1 MVIFRQLI
9 NRIAKL
15 TLGNSA
21 VNSII
26 AQEGKIS
33 LKRYRKTLSR
43 KKMLTGEF
51 KESKS
56 QLQNICE
63 ICSEYISPVTS
74 PIALISQVQRSGGS
88 LLSQL
93 FDGHPELHAHP
104 HELKIGYPKKYM
116 WPKIDLNEHPQ
127 RWLEMLFEDKV
138 IEHSKGGYK
147 KERKQD
153 EVFPF
158 IFMPSVQRKVFL
170 RYLSSVDSI
179 TWRDVF
185 DAYMTSYF
193 GAWINNQN
201 RYGQKKYVTAFT
213 PRLAMI
219 EDNME
224 SFFEVYPDGRL
235 LSIVRDPKNWYPSAA
250 RHRSNVYG
258 DIRESIDLWKTSTK
272 AAFRNKEKYGE
283 RVCIVRFEDLV
294 SKTESVMSYMADF
307 LGINFD
313 NILLVPTFNK
323 CPIRANTSFNA
334 EQHGIVASTLSR
346 YKMLS
351 EEELKIIE
359 KMTEDIYS
367 MILKETPEFN

>member
-1 MVIFRQLI
+1 VIFKQLAD
-9 NRIAKL
+9 RIAKL
-15 TLGNSA
+15 TLGSSA

-33 LKRYRKTLSR
+33 FKRYRKTLLR
-43 KKMLTGEF
+43 RKMLDGEF

-63 ICSEYISPVTS
+63 ICSEYITPVTS
-74 PIALISQVQRSGGS
+74 PVALISQVQRSGGS

-104 HELKIGYPKKYM
+104 HELKIGYPKKFM
-116 WPKIDLNEHPQ
+116 WPRIDLNENPQ
-127 RWLEMLFEDKV
+127 RWLEIFFEDKV
-138 IEHSKGGYK
+138 IEHFKGGYK

-158 IFMPSVQRKVFL
+158 IFMPSVQKKVFL
-170 RYLSSVDSI
+170 KYLSSVDSI
-179 TWRDVF
+179 TLRDVF

-201 RYGQKKYVTAFT
+201 RYGLKKYVTAFT

-219 EDNME
+219 GDNMD

-235 LSIVRDPKNWYPSAA
+235 LSIVRDPKNWYPSAVK
-250 RHRSNVYG
+250 HRSNVYG
-258 DIRESIDLWKTSTK
+258 DIRKSIDLWKTSTEG
-272 AAFRNKEKYGE
+272 ALRNKKKYGE

-294 SKTESVMSYMADF
+294 SKTEVVMLHMANF
-307 LGINFD
+307 LKINFD
-313 NILLVPTFNK
+313 DILLVPTFNK
-323 CPIRANTSFNA
+323 SPIRANTSFND
-334 EQHGIVASTLSR
+334 EQHGIVSSTLSR

-359 KMTEDIYS
+359 EMTEDIYS
-367 MILKETPEFN
+367 VTLKEVPEFK

>member
-1 MVIFRQLI
+1 MIFKQLAD
-9 NRIAKL
+9 RIAKL
-15 TLGNSA
+15 TLGSSA

-33 LKRYRKTLSR
+33 FKRYRKTLLR
-43 KKMLTGEF
+43 RKMLDGEF

-63 ICSEYISPVTS
+63 ICSEYITPVTS
-74 PIALISQVQRSGGS
+74 PVALISQVQRSGGS

-104 HELKIGYPKKYM
+104 HELKIGYPKKFM
-116 WPKIDLNEHPQ
+116 WPRIDLNENPQ
-127 RWLEMLFEDKV
+127 RWLEIFFEDKV
-138 IEHSKGGYK
+138 IEHFKGGYK

-158 IFMPSVQRKVFL
+158 IFMPSVQQKVFL
-170 RYLSSVDSI
+170 KYLSSVDSI
-179 TWRDVF
+179 TLRDVF

-201 RYGQKKYVTAFT
+201 RYGLKKYVTAFT

-235 LSIVRDPKNWYPSAA
+235 LSIVRDPKNWYPSAVK
-250 RHRSNVYG
+250 HRSNVYG
-258 DIRESIDLWKTSTK
+258 DIRKSIDLWKTSTEG
-272 AAFRNKEKYGE
+272 ALRNKKKYGE

-294 SKTESVMSYMADF
+294 SKTEVVMLYMANF
-307 LGINFD
+307 LKINFD
-313 NILLVPTFNK
+313 DILLVPTFNK
-323 CPIRANTSFNA
+323 SPIRANTSFND
-334 EQHGIVASTLSR
+334 EQQGIVSSTLSR

-351 EEELKIIE
+351 GEELKIIE
-359 KMTEDIYS
+359 EMTEDIYS
-367 MILKETPEFN
+367 MTLKEVPEFN

>member
-1 MVIFRQLI
+1 VIFRQLI

-43 KKMLTGEF
+43 KKMLIGEF

-63 ICSEYISPVTS
+63 ICSEYIAPVTS

-116 WPKIDLNEHPQ
+116 WPKIDLNDHPQ

-258 DIRESIDLWKTSTK
+258 DIRKSIDLWKTSTK
-272 AAFRNKEKYGE
+272 AALRNKEKYGE

-367 MILKETPEFN
+367 MILKETPEFK

>member
-1 MVIFRQLI
+1 MIFRQLT
-9 NRIAKL
+9 NRIAKI

-43 KKMLTGEF
+43 KKMLIGEF
-51 KESKS
+51 KGSKS

-158 IFMPSVQRKVFL
+158 IFMPSVQRRVFL
-170 RYLSSVDSI
+170 KYLSSVDSI

-235 LSIVRDPKNWYPSAA
+235 LSIVRDPKNWYPSAV

-258 DIRESIDLWKTSTK
+258 DIRKSIDLWKTSTK
-272 AAFRNKEKYGE
+272 AALRNKKKYRE

-313 NILLVPTFNK
+313 NILLIPTFNK
-323 CPIRANTSFNA
+323 CPIRANTSFSA

-367 MILKETPEFN
+367 MILKETPEFK

>member
-1 MVIFRQLI
+1 MIFRQLI

-43 KKMLTGEF
+43 KKMLIGEF

-116 WPKIDLNEHPQ
+116 WPKIDLNDHPQ

-258 DIRESIDLWKTSTK
+258 DIRKSIDLWKTSTK
-272 AAFRNKEKYGE
+272 EALRNKEKYGE

-313 NILLVPTFNK
+313 NILVVPTFNK

-367 MILKETPEFN
+367 MILKETPEFK

>member
-1 MVIFRQLI
+1 MIFRQLTNI
-9 NRIAKL
+9 ISRI
-15 TLGNSA
+15 TLGNSV
-21 VNSII
+21 VNSIM

-33 LKRYRKTLSR
+33 FKRYRKTLSR
-43 KKMLTGEF
+43 RMMLSGEF

-56 QLQNICE
+56 QLQNMCE
-63 ICSEYISPVTS
+63 ICSEYITPVTS

-116 WPKIDLNEHPQ
+116 WPKIDLNENPE
-127 RWLEMLFEDKV
+127 RWLEILFEDKV
-138 IEHSKGGYK
+138 IEHYKGGYK

-158 IFMPSVQRKVFL
+158 IFMPSVQKKVFL
-170 RYLSSVDSI
+170 KYLRSVDSI
-179 TWRDVF
+179 TLRDVF

-235 LSIVRDPKNWYPSAA
+235 LSVVRDPKNWYPSAVK
-250 RHRSNVYG
+250 HRSNVYG
-258 DIRESIDLWKTSTK
+258 DIRKSIDLWKTSAE
-272 AAFRNKEKYGE
+272 AALRNKKKYGE
-283 RVCIVRFEDLV
+283 RVCIVKFEDLV
-294 SKTESVMSYMADF
+294 SRTEVIMVYMADF
-307 LGINFD
+307 LKINFD
-313 NILLVPTFNK
+313 DILLVPTFNK
-323 CPIRANTSFNA
+323 SPIRANTSFND
-334 EQHGIVASTLSR
+334 EQHGIVSSTLSR

-351 EEELKIIE
+351 EEELKILE
-359 KMTEDIYS
+359 AMTEDIYS
-367 MILKETPEFN
+367 MIVKEVPEFK

>member
-1 MVIFRQLI
+1 MIFGQLK
-9 NRIAKL
+9 NKIAKL

-43 KKMLTGEF
+43 RRMLNGEF

-63 ICSEYISPVTS
+63 ICSEYISPVTA
-74 PIALISQVQRSGGS
+74 PIVLISQVQRSGGS

-138 IEHSKGGYK
+138 IEHFKGGYR

-158 IFMPSVQRKVFL
+158 IFMPSVQSRIFL
-170 RYLSSVDSI
+170 KYLSSIESK
-179 TWRDVF
+179 TLRDVF

-235 LSIVRDPKNWYPSAA
+235 LSVVRDPKNWYPSAV

-258 DIRESIDLWKTSTK
+258 DIRKSIDLWKTSTE
-272 AAFRNKEKYGE
+272 AALRNKEKYGE

-294 SKTESVMSYMADF
+294 SKTEDVMFYMADF
-307 LGINFD
+307 LKINFD
-313 NILLVPTFNK
+313 DILLVPTFNK
-323 CPIRANTSFNA
+323 CPIRANTSFNT

-359 KMTEDIYS
+359 EMTEDIYS
-367 MILKETPEFN
+367 MTLKETPAFKQ

>member
-43 KKMLTGEF
+43 KKMLIGEF

-63 ICSEYISPVTS
+63 ICSEYIAPVTS

-116 WPKIDLNEHPQ
+116 WPKIDLKEHPQ

-258 DIRESIDLWKTSTK
+258 DIRKSIDLWKTSTK
-272 AAFRNKEKYGE
+272 AALRNKEKYGE

-307 LGINFD
+307 LRINFD

-367 MILKETPEFN
+367 MILKETPEFK

>member
-1 MVIFRQLI
+1 MIFRQLI

-43 KKMLTGEF
+43 KKMLIGEF
-51 KESKS
+51 KGSKS

-158 IFMPSVQRKVFL
+158 IFMPSVQRRVFL

-179 TWRDVF
+179 ILRDVF

-201 RYGQKKYVTAFT
+201 RHGQKKYVTAFT
-213 PRLAMI
+213 PRLAII

-235 LSIVRDPKNWYPSAA
+235 LSIVRDPKNWYPSAV

-258 DIRESIDLWKTSTK
+258 DIRKSIDLWKTSTK
-272 AAFRNKEKYGE
+272 AALRNKEKYGE

-367 MILKETPEFN
+367 MILKETPEFK

>member
-1 MVIFRQLI
+1 VIFRQLT

-15 TLGNSA
+15 TLGKSA

-33 LKRYRKTLSR
+33 LKRYRKTLLR
-43 KKMLTGEF
+43 KKMLIGEF

-138 IEHSKGGYK
+138 IEHSKEGYK

-170 RYLSSVDSI
+170 RYLNSVDSI

-219 EDNME
+219 DDNME

-235 LSIVRDPKNWYPSAA
+235 LSIVRDPKNWYPSAV

-258 DIRESIDLWKTSTK
+258 DIRKSIDLWKTSAK
-272 AAFRNKEKYGE
+272 AALRNKEKYGE

-294 SKTESVMSYMADF
+294 SKTESVMSYMADL

-367 MILKETPEFN
+367 MILKETPEFK

>member
-1 MVIFRQLI
+1 VIFRQLAD
-9 NRIAKL
+9 RIAKL
-15 TLGNSA
+15 TLGSSA
-21 VNSII
+21 FDSII

-33 LKRYRKTLSR
+33 FKRYRKTLLR
-43 KKMLTGEF
+43 RKMLNGEF

-63 ICSEYISPVTS
+63 ICSEYIIPVTS

-104 HELKIGYPKKYM
+104 HELKIGYPKKFM
-116 WPKIDLNEHPQ
+116 WPEIDLNENPQ
-127 RWLEMLFEDKV
+127 RWLEIFFEDKV
-138 IEHSKGGYK
+138 IEHFKGGYK

-158 IFMPSVQRKVFL
+158 IFVPSVQQKVFL
-170 RYLSSVDSI
+170 KYLSSVDSI
-179 TWRDVF
+179 TLRDVF

-219 EDNME
+219 EENIE

-235 LSIVRDPKNWYPSAA
+235 LSIVRDPRNWYPSAVK
-250 RHRSNVYG
+250 HRSNVYG
-258 DIRESIDLWKTSTK
+258 DIRKSIDLWKTSTE
-272 AAFRNKEKYGE
+272 AALRNKKKYGE
-283 RVCIVRFEDLV
+283 RVSIVRFEDLV
-294 SKTESVMSYMADF
+294 SKTEAVMFYMADF
-307 LGINFD
+307 LKINFD
-313 NILLVPTFNK
+313 DILLVPTFNK
-323 CPIRANTSFNA
+323 SPIRANTSFND
-334 EQHGIVASTLSR
+334 EQHGIVSSTLSR

-359 KMTEDIYS
+359 EMTEDIYS
-367 MILKETPEFN
+367 MTLKEVPEFN

>member
-1 MVIFRQLI
+1 VIFKQLAD
-9 NRIAKL
+9 RIAKL
-15 TLGNSA
+15 TLGSSA

-33 LKRYRKTLSR
+33 FKRYRKTLLR
-43 KKMLTGEF
+43 RKMLDGEF

-63 ICSEYISPVTS
+63 ICSEYITPVTS
-74 PIALISQVQRSGGS
+74 PVALISQVQRSGGS

-104 HELKIGYPKKYM
+104 HELKIGYPKKFM
-116 WPKIDLNEHPQ
+116 WPRIDLNENPQ
-127 RWLEMLFEDKV
+127 RWLEIFFEDKV
-138 IEHSKGGYK
+138 IEHFKGGYK

-158 IFMPSVQRKVFL
+158 IFMPSVQKKVFL
-170 RYLSSVDSI
+170 KYLSSVDSI
-179 TWRDVF
+179 TLRDVF

-201 RYGQKKYVTAFT
+201 RYGLKKYVTAFT

-235 LSIVRDPKNWYPSAA
+235 LSIVRDPKNWYPSAVK
-250 RHRSNVYG
+250 HRSNVYG
-258 DIRESIDLWKTSTK
+258 DIRKSIDLWKTSTEG
-272 AAFRNKEKYGE
+272 ALRNKKKYGE

-294 SKTESVMSYMADF
+294 SKTEVVMLYMANF
-307 LGINFD
+307 LKINFD
-313 NILLVPTFNK
+313 DILLVPTFNK
-323 CPIRANTSFNA
+323 SPIRANTSFND
-334 EQHGIVASTLSR
+334 EQHGIVSSTLSR

-359 KMTEDIYS
+359 EMTEDIYS
-367 MILKETPEFN
+367 MTLKEVPEFN

>member
-1 MVIFRQLI
+1 MLI
-9 NRIAKL
+9 
-15 TLGNSA
+15 
-21 VNSII
+21 
-26 AQEGKIS
+26 
-33 LKRYRKTLSR
+33 
-43 KKMLTGEF
+43 GEF

-158 IFMPSVQRKVFL
+158 IFMPSVQRRVFL

-235 LSIVRDPKNWYPSAA
+235 LSIVRDPKNWYPSAV
-250 RHRSNVYG
+250 RHRSDVYG
-258 DIRESIDLWKTSTK
+258 DIRKSIDLWKTSTK
-272 AAFRNKEKYGE
+272 AALRNKEKYGE

-367 MILKETPEFN
+367 MILKETPEFK

>member
-1 MVIFRQLI
+1 VIFRQLT
-9 NRIAKL
+9 NRIAKI

-43 KKMLTGEF
+43 KKMLIGEF

-63 ICSEYISPVTS
+63 ICSEYISPVTA
-74 PIALISQVQRSGGS
+74 PIVLISQVQRSGGS

-138 IEHSKGGYK
+138 IEHFKGGYR

-158 IFMPSVQRKVFL
+158 IFMPSVQSRIFL
-170 RYLSSVDSI
+170 KYLSSIESK
-179 TWRDVF
+179 TLRDVF

-235 LSIVRDPKNWYPSAA
+235 LSVVRDPKNWYPSAV
-250 RHRSNVYG
+250 RHRSDVYG
-258 DIRESIDLWKTSTK
+258 DIRKSIDLWKTSTE
-272 AAFRNKEKYGE
+272 AALRNKEKYGE

-294 SKTESVMSYMADF
+294 SKTEDVMFYMADF
-307 LGINFD
+307 LKINFD
-313 NILLVPTFNK
+313 DILLVPTFNK
-323 CPIRANTSFNA
+323 CPIRANTSFNT

-359 KMTEDIYS
+359 EMTEDIYS
-367 MILKETPEFN
+367 MTLKETPAFKQ

>member
-1 MVIFRQLI
+1 MIFKQLAD
-9 NRIAKL
+9 RIAKL
-15 TLGNSA
+15 TLGSSA

-33 LKRYRKTLSR
+33 FKRYRKTLLR
-43 KKMLTGEF
+43 RKMLDGEF

-63 ICSEYISPVTS
+63 ICSEYITPVTS
-74 PIALISQVQRSGGS
+74 PVALISQVQRSGGS

-104 HELKIGYPKKYM
+104 HELKIGYPKKFM
-116 WPKIDLNEHPQ
+116 WPRIDLNENPQ
-127 RWLEMLFEDKV
+127 RWLEIFFEDKV
-138 IEHSKGGYK
+138 IEHFKGGYK

-158 IFMPSVQRKVFL
+158 IFMPSVQKKVFL
-170 RYLSSVDSI
+170 KYLSSVDSI
-179 TWRDVF
+179 TLRDVF

-201 RYGQKKYVTAFT
+201 RYGLKKYVTAFT

-235 LSIVRDPKNWYPSAA
+235 LSIVRDPKNWYPSAVK
-250 RHRSNVYG
+250 HRSNVYG
-258 DIRESIDLWKTSTK
+258 DIRKSIDLWKTSTEG
-272 AAFRNKEKYGE
+272 ALRNKKKYGE

-294 SKTESVMSYMADF
+294 SKTEVVMLYMANF
-307 LGINFD
+307 LKINFD
-313 NILLVPTFNK
+313 DILLVPTFNK
-323 CPIRANTSFNA
+323 SPIRANTSFND
-334 EQHGIVASTLSR
+334 EQHGIVSSTLSR

-359 KMTEDIYS
+359 EMTEDIYS
-367 MILKETPEFN
+367 MTLKEVPEFN

>member
-1 MVIFRQLI
+1 MIFRQLI
-9 NRIAKL
+9 NKIAKL

-43 KKMLTGEF
+43 KKMLIGEF

-63 ICSEYISPVTS
+63 ICSEYIAPVTS

-116 WPKIDLNEHPQ
+116 WPKIDLNDHPQ

-258 DIRESIDLWKTSTK
+258 DIRKSIDLWKTSTK
-272 AAFRNKEKYGE
+272 AALRNKEKYGE

-367 MILKETPEFN
+367 MILKETPEFK

>member
-1 MVIFRQLI
+1 MIFRQLI

-43 KKMLTGEF
+43 KKMLIGEF

-56 QLQNICE
+56 QMQNICE
-63 ICSEYISPVTS
+63 ICSEYIYPVTS

-116 WPKIDLNEHPQ
+116 WPKIDLKEHPQ

-258 DIRESIDLWKTSTK
+258 DIRKSIDLWKTSTK
-272 AAFRNKEKYGE
+272 AALRNKEKYGE

-367 MILKETPEFN
+367 MILKETPEFK

>member
-1 MVIFRQLI
+1 MIFRQLT

-15 TLGNSA
+15 ILGNSA
-21 VNSII
+21 ANSII

-170 RYLSSVDSI
+170 RYMSSVDSI
-179 TWRDVF
+179 ILRDVF

-258 DIRESIDLWKTSTK
+258 DIRKSIDLWKTSTK
-272 AAFRNKEKYGE
+272 AALRNKEKYGE

-367 MILKETPEFN
+367 MILKETPEFK

>member
-1 MVIFRQLI
+1 VIFRQLI

-43 KKMLTGEF
+43 KKMLIGEF

-116 WPKIDLNEHPQ
+116 WPKIDLNDHPQ

-258 DIRESIDLWKTSTK
+258 DIRKSIDLWKTSTK
-272 AAFRNKEKYGE
+272 EALRNKEKYGE

-313 NILLVPTFNK
+313 NILVVPTFNK

-367 MILKETPEFN
+367 MILKEAPEFK

>member
-1 MVIFRQLI
+1 MLI
-9 NRIAKL
+9 
-15 TLGNSA
+15 
-21 VNSII
+21 
-26 AQEGKIS
+26 
-33 LKRYRKTLSR
+33 
-43 KKMLTGEF
+43 GEF

-63 ICSEYISPVTS
+63 ICSEYISPATS
-74 PIALISQVQRSGGS
+74 PLALISQVQRSGGS

-116 WPKIDLNEHPQ
+116 WPEIDLNEHPQ

-138 IEHSKGGYK
+138 IEHSKKGYK

-158 IFMPSVQRKVFL
+158 IFMPSVQSRIFIK
-170 RYLSSVDSI
+170 YLSSVDSI
-179 TWRDVF
+179 TLRDVF

-213 PRLAMI
+213 PRLAII

-235 LSIVRDPKNWYPSAA
+235 LSIVRDPKNWYPSAV

-258 DIRESIDLWKTSTK
+258 DIRKSIDLWKTSTK
-272 AAFRNKEKYGE
+272 AALRNKEKYGE
-283 RVCIVRFEDLV
+283 RVCIVV

-334 EQHGIVASTLSR
+334 EQHGI
-346 YKMLS
+346 
-351 EEELKIIE
+351 IE
-359 KMTEDIYS
+359 R
-367 MILKETPEFN
+367 NA

>member
-1 MVIFRQLI
+1 VIFRQLAD
-9 NRIAKL
+9 RIAKL
-15 TLGNSA
+15 TLGSSA

-33 LKRYRKTLSR
+33 FKRYRKTLLR
-43 KKMLTGEF
+43 RKMLNGEF

-56 QLQNICE
+56 QLQNICG
-63 ICSEYISPVTS
+63 ICSEYIIPVTS

-104 HELKIGYPKKYM
+104 HELKIGYPKKFM
-116 WPKIDLNEHPQ
+116 WPRIDLNENPQ
-127 RWLEMLFEDKV
+127 RWLEIFFEDKV
-138 IEHSKGGYK
+138 IEHFKGGYK

-158 IFMPSVQRKVFL
+158 IFMPSVQQKVFL
-170 RYLSSVDSI
+170 KYLSSVDSI
-179 TWRDVF
+179 TLRDVF

-235 LSIVRDPKNWYPSAA
+235 LSIVRDPKNWYPSAVK
-250 RHRSNVYG
+250 HRSSVYG
-258 DIRESIDLWKTSTK
+258 DIRKSIDLWKTSTE
-272 AAFRNKEKYGE
+272 AALRNKKKYGE

-294 SKTESVMSYMADF
+294 SKTEVVMLYIANF
-307 LGINFD
+307 LKINFD
-313 NILLVPTFNK
+313 DILLVPTFNK
-323 CPIRANTSFNA
+323 SPIRANTSFND
-334 EQHGIVASTLSR
+334 EQQGIVSSTLSR

-351 EEELKIIE
+351 GEELKIIE
-359 KMTEDIYS
+359 EMTEDIYS
-367 MILKETPEFN
+367 MTLKEVPEFN

>member
-1 MVIFRQLI
+1 MIFRQLI

-43 KKMLTGEF
+43 KKMLIGEF

-63 ICSEYISPVTS
+63 ICSEYIAPVTS

-116 WPKIDLNEHPQ
+116 WPKIDLNDHPQ

-258 DIRESIDLWKTSTK
+258 DIRKSIDLWKTSTK
-272 AAFRNKEKYGE
+272 AALRNKEKYGE

-367 MILKETPEFN
+367 MILKETPEFK

>member
-1 MVIFRQLI
+1 MIFRQLI
-9 NRIAKL
+9 NKIAKL

-33 LKRYRKTLSR
+33 LRRYRKTLSR
-43 KKMLTGEF
+43 KKMLIGEF
-51 KESKS
+51 KGSKS

-63 ICSEYISPVTS
+63 ICSEYISPVTL

-158 IFMPSVQRKVFL
+158 IFMPSVQRRVFL

-235 LSIVRDPKNWYPSAA
+235 LSIVRDPKNWYPSAV
-250 RHRSNVYG
+250 RHRSDVYG
-258 DIRESIDLWKTSTK
+258 DIRKSIDLWKTSTR
-272 AAFRNKEKYGE
+272 AALRNKEKYGE

-367 MILKETPEFN
+367 MILKETPEFK

>member
-1 MVIFRQLI
+1 MIFRQLI

-43 KKMLTGEF
+43 KKMLIGEF

-63 ICSEYISPVTS
+63 ICSEYIAPVTS

-116 WPKIDLNEHPQ
+116 WPKIDLNDHPQ

-258 DIRESIDLWKTSTK
+258 DIRKSIDLWKTSTK
-272 AAFRNKEKYGE
+272 AALRNKEKYRE

-367 MILKETPEFN
+367 MILKETPEFK

>member
-1 MVIFRQLI
+1 MIFRQLI

-43 KKMLTGEF
+43 KKMLIGEF

-63 ICSEYISPVTS
+63 ICSEYIAPVTS

-116 WPKIDLNEHPQ
+116 WPKIDLNDHPQ

-258 DIRESIDLWKTSTK
+258 DIRKSIDLWKTSTK
-272 AAFRNKEKYGE
+272 AALRNKEKYGE

-346 YKMLS
+346 YKVLS

-367 MILKETPEFN
+367 MILKETPEFK